1 LRRVPLVV
9 DVRRALEE
17 HALEEAEEALLADL
31 LRECEEVLDVL
42 PPSVRAH
49 GSAR

>member
-1 LRRVPLVV
+1 V